1 MTVPIK
7 NGSSHKIRV
16 FPLLPLTQAQ
26 PRLRSNVTHDE
37 LIQRAEKKKI
47 KDKTKLHEVMRGHAG
62 PCALRSLKYFDVGHS
77 FLSDSLH
84 NVYHGVMVGPNEK
97 ILLILRSS

>member
-1 MTVPIK
+1 MK
-7 NGSSHKIRV
+7 NGSNHKIRV
-16 FPLLPLTQAQ
+16 FPLLPTTQVQ

-37 LIQRAEKKKI
+37 LIKRAEKKKI
-47 KDKTKLHEVMRGHAG
+47 KDKTNLHDVMRGHAG

-84 NVYHGVMVGPNEK
+84 NVYHGVMVGLNERL
-97 ILLILRSS
+97 LLILHS